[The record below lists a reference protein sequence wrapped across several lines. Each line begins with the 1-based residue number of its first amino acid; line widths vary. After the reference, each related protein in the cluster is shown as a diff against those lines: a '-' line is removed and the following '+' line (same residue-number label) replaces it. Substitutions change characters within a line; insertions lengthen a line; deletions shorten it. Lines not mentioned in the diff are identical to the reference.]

1 MAADTRPD
9 EVVLRVATFNP
20 RHGVGRFGLVSHRGL
35 VDSCRS
41 LDAEILAL
49 QEVDRRVVRSWFRDQ
64 PALIARALAMHHV
77 TARAKRTPVGGSQC
91 NALLARGRF
100 EDVEVVELPR
110 NAGDESR
117 VAVLA
122 RVVLAGASISVACA
136 HLQHRG
142 GNAREQLAAVLE
154 TLRRRPGP
162 RLIAGDFNLTEK
174 DVEPLLTAR
183 GFTAASSGPT
193 SPAHAPRRRIDWI
206 AVDAGLAVL
215 GSRLHQ
221 PIVGDH
227 CPLVADVARRRA
239 P

>member
-1 MAADTRPD
+1 VAADTRPD
-9 EVVLRVATFNP
+9 EVVLRVATFNAQ
-20 RHGVGRFGLVSHRGL
+20 HGVGRLGLVSHRGL
-35 VDSCRS
+35 VDTCRS

-49 QEVDRRVVRSWFRDQ
+49 QEVDRRVIRSSFRDQ
-64 PALIARALAMHHV
+64 PALIARALAMQHV
-77 TARAKRTPVGGSQC
+77 TARAKRTPFGGSQC
-91 NALLARGRF
+91 NALCARGHF
-100 EDVEVVELPR
+100 EDVEAVDLPR
-110 NAGDESR
+110 HEGDENR

-122 RVVLAGASISVACA
+122 RIVLAGASISVACT

-154 TLRRRPGP
+154 TLCLRPGP

-174 DVEPLLTAR
+174 DVEPLLAAR
-183 GFTAASSGPT
+183 GFTAAPSGPT
-193 SPAHAPRRRIDWI
+193 SPAHEPRRRIDWI

-227 CPLVADVARRRA
+227 CPLVADIAVRPA

>member
-9 EVVLRVATFNP
+9 EVVLRVATFNA
-20 RHGVGRFGLVSHRGL
+20 RHGVGRLGLVSHRGL
-35 VDSCRS
+35 VDTCRS

-49 QEVDRRVVRSWFRDQ
+49 QEVDRHVIRSWFRDQ
-64 PALIARALAMHHV
+64 PALIARALGMQHV

-91 NALLARGRF
+91 NALCARGHF
-100 EDVEVVELPR
+100 EEIEAVDLPR
-110 NAGDESR
+110 RAGDENR

-154 TLRRRPGP
+154 TLCRRPGP

-174 DVEPLLTAR
+174 DVQPLLAAR
-183 GFTAASSGPT
+183 GFTAAPSGPT

-206 AVDAGLAVL
+206 AVDAGLVVL
-215 GSRLHQ
+215 ASRLHQ

-227 CPLVADVARRRA
+227 CPLVADIAVR
-239 P
+239 PGP